1 MSQITFKIYFK
12 DQIRRI
18 TLPPPSFSQMVLYL
32 SQIIPGD
39 YRITYYD
46 CDGDHITI
54 TSQIEWECALLES
67 KDKSVLRILLE
78 PKTGGEDLQL
88 HQSFFAS
95 VARAKS
101 SGNDKQRLEQVD
113 QERKKLEVE
122 LRRTRIGETQK
133 SEAESER
140 AEEEKKG
147 VEEEKKRV
155 EEEKKRMEEE
165 KKRAE
170 EEKKRA
176 EEEKKRAEEEAK
188 KRVEDAK
195 KRVEEAKKRVEEEE
209 AREKAEAEAKHRA
222 EEEIKRKA
230 QKEEE
235 AKRREE
241 EEEAK
246 RKAEDEERKRAEELA
261 KFAEERRLKLEAEA
275 KQRDLVENTKKL
287 IDSVIEERKQEKLDP
302 NHAALAAKWK
312 TQVEQL
318 QAMGFEITA
327 AKLRQ
332 LDSVQGSLVAFLETE
347 YC

>member
-188 KRVEDAK
+188 KRA
-195 KRVEEAKKRVEEEE
+195 EEEV
-209 AREKAEAEAKHRA
+209 ARRKAEEEAKHRA